1 MISMCVCWA
10 LLKPGAW
17 RRGGEYLQTL
27 LGLTG
32 ARATTVK
39 LSAPDGAMIELLHFT
54 AGTGAKID
62 TRLNDR
68 GLTHI
73 ALTVDDLD
81 REYARLGAENI
92 EFISPP
98 ETSPDGGAK
107 VAFCRGPD
115 GEFVEL
121 VQELK

>member
-1 MISMCVCWA
+1 
-10 LLKPGAW
+10 
-17 RRGGEYLQTL
+17 
-27 LGLTG
+27 
-32 ARATTVK
+32 
-39 LSAPDGAMIELLHFT
+39 MIELLHFT